1 MSYSI
6 LSISRWLS
14 FNHGANLRLFRRIAN
29 RLFSLTYKRQNPGF
43 VSGADCL
50 IAYAYSYLPFEQ
62 RKCGWVP
69 RELVYSVPPFI
80 SFIAKH
86 TGAGFPFTGNSGLKY
101 RHVPHIFSGRRL
113 SGAHSVGIFGIISG
127 QLFFAFM
134 LLRFDSYPLTR
145 ILSGRRLCVAILLI
159 FHPK

>member
-1 MSYSI
+1 MVI
-6 LSISRWLS
+6 FQPR
-14 FNHGANLRLFRRIAN
+14 ANLRLFRCIAK
-29 RLFSLTYKRQNPGF
+29 RLLSHVYKRQNPGF
-43 VSGADCL
+43 VFRGL
-50 IAYAYSYLPFEQ
+50 LPIVLYRFRISHLSNENNVAFHG
-62 RKCGWVP
+62 GWCI
-69 RELVYSVPPFI
+69 PFPL
-80 SFIAKH
+80 SFPLLPNI

-145 ILSGRRLCVAILLI
+145 ILSGRRLCIAILLI

>member
-1 MSYSI
+1 MVI
-6 LSISRWLS
+6 FQPR
-14 FNHGANLRLFRRIAN
+14 ANLRLFRCIAK
-29 RLFSLTYKRQNPGF
+29 RLYSHVYKRQNPGF
-43 VSGADCL
+43 VFRGLLPIVLYRFRISHLSNENNVAFHGDCC
-50 IAYAYSYLPFEQ
+50 IPF
-62 RKCGWVP
+62 
-69 RELVYSVPPFI
+69 PPFI

-101 RHVPHIFSGRRL
+101 RHVPYIFSGRRL

>member
-1 MSYSI
+1 M
-6 LSISRWLS
+6 LS
-14 FNHGANLRLFRRIAN
+14 HVH
-29 RLFSLTYKRQNPGF
+29 KRQNPGF
-43 VSGADCL
+43 VSGAFMPIVL
-50 IAYAYSYLPFEQ
+50 YRFRISHLSNENNVAFHGGL
-62 RKCGWVP
+62 
-69 RELVYSVPPFI
+69 LYSVPPFI